1 MDEKEQLQIE
11 IRNHLAEVGT
21 NADQYKVFLDTVAR
35 FHKYSILEQIN
46 LHYHAPSEASAVAP
60 DHVWK
65 NSFRTTLL
73 DGAIAI
79 PLLATQ
85 PDGQYEVRYVYDIQ
99 DTAAYHNG
107 DTALQG
113 IPWRFTQEHENLVKR
128 ELGSVSAESLDAAI
142 HAKVAALVAGQNT
155 EHDDFVA
162 ASVEYVVR
170 SRLGLSNQNTFPDG
184 LDIPQDVHIAV
195 ILGEVQQLSRTILDP
210 LGSVITAANRE
221 SAAKKEVVSNENDRR
236 NDPEI
241 SLWDMGRYEEGLPEN
256 NAASGVAANAGGR
269 NAGSVPERVRGN
281 DVRESRA
288 DDRGD
293 LPEGRRDG
301 GTQETRRDAVD
312 PAVQQRTG
320 RSAGTAVARDHA
332 GSSRNFSVGEFS
344 ITIPEVLQAESAN
357 KVFAELQAA
366 REEGQIT
373 GVQSREIYLSF
384 VRELMSAEGL
394 STEDQNALIGR
405 AYYELAATYTS
416 PAFIRQIPLEQQS
429 EQVRYEQKPA
439 VPEDP
444 PTSEEPVP
452 LSMNTSI
459 KAWYL
464 EKYPDDP
471 SGAYLEDITFQEFTD
486 ALPMGSDLY
495 AYVGIDSSD
504 VRERLFTQLAE
515 LSGRSYDDVLR
526 VWTDAPALEP
536 VAEHLEEVAIAP
548 ENMVTEESAAAD
560 SSSVAAEESVEIPE
574 PIKETRPVYEAEV
587 VDPEMINAAAAEENS
602 ETNSTPIIDAE
613 FTEVDLSKLDL
624 SADMSTTAGKRAV
637 FQRNMAAIQIANHLD
652 RTGNLPNEQ
661 ELEVLRS
668 YSGFG
673 GISEAFD
680 ARNTAWHNE
689 YVQAKEIM
697 TEPEYLSARASTLD
711 AFYTPPEI
719 VQAIYTGLEKAG
731 FKEGNILDPS
741 TGTGRFLHHMP
752 EDMKE
757 RSHRVGVELDTLTAK
772 VARYATDGATI
783 LNNGFERTNFPQN
796 AFDLAISN
804 VPFGN
809 YIITD
814 SNYDGNYFV
823 HDYFLKKMMDQVRP
837 GGLVV
842 ALTSHGTMD
851 KKDDTIRKELA
862 QKGELLRAV
871 RFPNELF
878 AGAGTDVL
886 SDLLIFRKR
895 EKELAP
901 DAEMPAWVN
910 ADLQE
915 IVYFD
920 GGKRVEDGYHL
931 NRYFVENPTDILG
944 TLSARNRAFGV
955 EPYVEGDDRGIKALA
970 DELSAVLSGIPANSY
985 QPLPAALPVPQE
997 VETPSNN
1004 RPFGFYEQNGSL
1016 VYYTPQGKIEAKGFE
1031 KKNEQKIRSAIRI
1044 RDVIREMFDAE
1055 THGCSDTELAQFQ
1068 AKLNQLYEEHTKKYG
1083 RIHQDKSFR
1092 RVFSMDASYPILLS
1106 LEIVENDEYIGQSD
1120 VFSKRTIH
1128 AYSAPDHAETPGE
1141 ALMISMQEKG
1151 RVDIPYMAKLT
1162 GISAEDV
1169 VRDLEYTSI
1178 FEDMETNSYLPAD
1191 EYLSGDV
1198 RARMEALE
1206 KQIRKWQQEMDD
1218 VVKEQAFP
1226 VPKVFPYRLSGRNLP
1241 LEKMGRWNAIGFLS
1255 DEDKKTLFRGEN
1267 REAFYYVL
1275 KHSSEQFQK
1284 EYLRFLEENAPEAG
1298 AALNDPLF
1306 YLECLRNNVMFDF
1319 DVNETHRLFS
1329 KTLASLGLDHRDLT
1343 EEATEI
1349 KTMGFLYQTFS
1360 DYQRGVHPEVLEPQ
1374 RLVAAFQEH
1383 LRTYDEKIEIT
1394 RNGDDNPLISYLRG
1408 EIERAGKNLEAL
1420 EKVKPKDLTADEIK
1434 INLGATWI
1442 PTEDIEQFIRDVLEY
1457 RGTNRLVQYAA
1468 STGEWK
1474 VEHNSGDAYR
1484 SNQVKMYSTFGT
1496 KDTSALAI
1504 LEAALNHRQI
1514 RIRDDKGVVLEEASL
1529 LVAQKMDNLRD
1540 EFLKWVYRDEERKMR
1555 LVSYYNRHF
1564 NNIVPREFDGSRLTF
1579 PGMNPEI
1586 ELKKH
1591 QKDAVAH
1598 TLYGGNTLLAH
1609 VVGAGKTFEM
1619 QASAMESKR
1628 IGLCK
1633 KSLMIMP
1640 GHLTEQFGAEFLRLY
1655 PNAKILV
1662 ATPKDF
1668 QKDKRAEFCAKITG
1682 QDWDAVVMSYE
1693 QFGKIPLSLERQ
1705 EQFLKHEIQEL
1716 TDSLEALKIAK
1727 EGRGF
1732 SVKQMEKQI
1741 KKLKKQYET
1750 VMEAYQ
1756 SRQDATIT
1764 FEQLGIDR
1772 LYVDEAHF
1780 YKNLSFTTK
1789 IQGLNATGAEKSTD
1803 LLSKIQYLNEI
1814 TNERGVVF
1822 ATGTPLSN
1830 SMAELYTLQR
1840 YLRPSRLEKQGLYH
1854 FDAWASAFGQ
1864 ETTTME
1870 IDPAG
1875 KGFRAKT
1882 RFARFNNIP
1891 ELMSMFKEFADVRT
1905 AESLKLPV
1913 PEYDINIIKAEASPL
1928 QKELVDRLAERA
1940 KLIRQRRPLRLRED
1954 ADESSGK
1961 GMDNMLVVVK
1971 EGQSAALDPRI
1982 IDPSYPDNPN
1992 GKVNL
1997 CVNNV
2002 YDIYK
2007 ETMDRKST
2015 QVIFCD
2021 QSTPNA
2027 KAPFTVYGDIR
2038 DKLMGKGVPK
2048 DQIAF
2053 IHDYDTPEKKEA
2065 LFTRVRKGEVRILLG
2080 SSDKLGVGTN
2090 IQDKLIASHDLDC
2103 PWKPS
2108 QIEQRFGRIVR
2119 RGNENE
2125 KVNVFRYVTDATFDS
2140 YMWQTNETKQ
2150 RFISQVMTNRTP
2162 VREADDVDEFTMTY
2176 AQLKAA
2182 CTGNPLYKEQFE
2194 LRNALQ
2200 KLGAERAQ
2208 YLEDQSRLNNRLNV
2222 GLPAYIKTAEG
2233 FLQNVRKDIDTLN
2246 QNADDKS
2253 LVLGGVTYKTPK
2265 EIGEVLADCARAIYD
2280 GKLKETP
2287 RGHYRGMKISIVQNE
2302 QHKIDVILSGMT
2314 MTSFR
2319 IGATT
2324 PEENATRLEGAP
2336 RIVFEKLSSA
2346 EAEVARL
2353 HQEVEDCK
2361 EGLGKPFPKE
2371 EEYQEKTL
2379 RYNEVNL
2386 LIEEQNKQE
2395 DQLATKDLDSKQAA
2409 EVVR

>member
-1 MDEKEQLQIE
+1 M
-11 IRNHLAEVGT
+11 
-21 NADQYKVFLDTVAR
+21 
-35 FHKYSILEQIN
+35 
-46 LHYHAPSEASAVAP
+46 
-60 DHVWK
+60 
-65 NSFRTTLL
+65 
-73 DGAIAI
+73 
-79 PLLATQ
+79 
-85 PDGQYEVRYVYDIQ
+85 
-99 DTAAYHNG
+99 
-107 DTALQG
+107 
-113 IPWRFTQEHENLVKR
+113 
-128 ELGSVSAESLDAAI
+128 
-142 HAKVAALVAGQNT
+142 
-155 EHDDFVA
+155 
-162 ASVEYVVR
+162 
-170 SRLGLSNQNTFPDG
+170 
-184 LDIPQDVHIAV
+184 
-195 ILGEVQQLSRTILDP
+195 
-210 LGSVITAANRE
+210 
-221 SAAKKEVVSNENDRR
+221 
-236 NDPEI
+236 
-241 SLWDMGRYEEGLPEN
+241 
-256 NAASGVAANAGGR
+256 
-269 NAGSVPERVRGN
+269 
-281 DVRESRA
+281 
-288 DDRGD
+288 
-293 LPEGRRDG
+293 
-301 GTQETRRDAVD
+301 
-312 PAVQQRTG
+312 
-320 RSAGTAVARDHA
+320 
-332 GSSRNFSVGEFS
+332 
-344 ITIPEVLQAESAN
+344 
-357 KVFAELQAA
+357 
-366 REEGQIT
+366 
-373 GVQSREIYLSF
+373 YLSF
-384 VRELMSAEGL
+384 VRELMSANTL
-394 STEDQNALIGR
+394 SSEEQNALIGR
-405 AYYELAATYTS
+405 AYYELAATYAP
-416 PAFIRQIPLEQQS
+416 PAAAQEIRLAEKSETTVNALEESAS
-429 EQVRYEQKPA
+429 EIDSIEAEKPA
-439 VPEDP
+439 
-444 PTSEEPVP
+444 
-452 LSMNTSI
+452 LSMNSSI

-464 EKYPDDP
+464 EKYPNDS
-471 SGAYLEDITFQEFTD
+471 SGNYLRDITFQELSD

-495 AYVGIDSSD
+495 EYASIDSSD
-504 VRERLFTQLAE
+504 VREILFVQLAE
-515 LSGRSYDDVLR
+515 MSGRSYDDILNS
-526 VWTDAPALEP
+526 WTNTAAPEP
-536 VAEHLEEVAIAP
+536 VSDHVETLTGGHEDTAAKMEEEP
-548 ENMVTEESAAAD
+548 AAAPDESDEAAKD
-560 SSSVAAEESVEIPE
+560 S
-574 PIKETRPVYEAEV
+574 ETVRPVYEAEV
-587 VDPEMINAAAAEENS
+587 IDPPIDLPTAENHA
-602 ETNSTPIIDAE
+602 ETDVPPIIDAE
-613 FTEVDLSKLDL
+613 FTEMDLSKLDL

-637 FQRNMAAIQIANHLD
+637 FQRNLAAVQIANHLE
-652 RTGNLPNEQ
+652 RTGKLPNEE
-661 ELEVLRS
+661 ELEVLRA

-673 GISEAFD
+673 GLSEAFD
-680 ARNTAWHNE
+680 ARNTAWHSE
-689 YVQAKEIM
+689 YQQAKEIM
-697 TEPEYLSARASTLD
+697 TEPEYMSARASTLD

-719 VQAIYTGLEKAG
+719 VQAIYSGLEKAG
-731 FKEGNILDPS
+731 FQQGTILDPS
-741 TGTGRFLHHMP
+741 TGTGRFLHYMP
-752 EDMKE
+752 SSMREQ
-757 RSHRVGVELDTLTAK
+757 SHRVGIELDMLTAK
-772 VARYATDGATI
+772 VAQYAADGATV
-783 LNNGFERTNFPQN
+783 LNKEFERTRFPQN
-796 AFDLAISN
+796 SFDLAISN

-814 SNYDGNYFV
+814 SSYDRNYFV
-823 HDYFLKKMMDQVRP
+823 HDYFLKKMIDQVRP

-842 ALTSHGTMD
+842 AITSHGTMD
-851 KKDDTIRKELA
+851 KKEDTLRRELA
-862 QKGELLRAV
+862 QKGELIRAV
-871 RFPNELF
+871 RLPNQLF
-878 AGAGTDVL
+878 EAAGTDAL

-895 EKELAP
+895 EKELAK
-901 DAEMPAWVN
+901 DAEMPAWVH

-915 IVYFD
+915 VNFFD
-920 GGKRVEDGYHL
+920 NGKRVEDAYHL
-931 NRYFVENPTDILG
+931 NRYFIENPTDILG
-944 TLSARNRAFGV
+944 TLSARNRRFGV
-955 EPYVEGDDRGIKALA
+955 EPYVEGHSGKALA
-970 DELSAVLSGIPANSY
+970 DELSTVLASIPANSY
-985 QPLPAALPVPQE
+985 QPLPVALPVPQE
-997 VETPSNN
+997 IEAISHN
-1004 RPFGFYEQNGSL
+1004 RPFGLYEQNGSL
-1016 VYYTPQGKIEAKGFE
+1016 VYYTPQGTIEAAAFD
-1031 KKNEQKIRSAIRI
+1031 KKNTQKILLAIRI
-1044 RDVIREMFDAE
+1044 RDQIHAMYDAE
-1055 THGCSDTELAQFQ
+1055 LRDCSDTELTQYQ
-1068 AKLNQLYEEHTKKYG
+1068 ATLNQLYDEYTKKYG
-1083 RIHQDKSFR
+1083 RIYEDNKLRQN
-1092 RVFSMDASYPILLS
+1092 FSKDASYPLLLS
-1106 LEIVENDEYIGQSD
+1106 LEVVENGEYVGKSD

-1128 AYSAPDHAETPGE
+1128 AYTPPDHADTPGE

-1162 GISAEDV
+1162 RLSSEKV
-1169 VRDLEYTSI
+1169 VEDLEYTGI

-1198 RARMEALE
+1198 RARMEGLE
-1206 KQIRKWQQEMDD
+1206 RQIQKWQQEMQGIAQ
-1218 VVKEQAFP
+1218 EQVFP
-1226 VPKVFPYRLSGRNLP
+1226 VPKLFQQQLSCRNISAERLT
-1241 LEKMGRWNAIGFLS
+1241 RWNGVALLS
-1255 DEDKKTLFRGEN
+1255 DEQKKELFLEEN
-1267 REAFYYVL
+1267 RGAFHYAV
-1275 KHSSEQFQK
+1275 KHSSEQV
-1284 EYLRFLEENAPEAG
+1284 LRKYFDFLEESVPEKA
-1298 AALNDPLF
+1298 AALRDPLF
-1306 YLECLRNNVMFDF
+1306 YLECLRNKIMFGF
-1319 DVNETHRLFS
+1319 DINEEHRVFTDTIT
-1329 KTLASLGLDHRDLT
+1329 TLGIDAWDVTSGTVDT
-1343 EEATEI
+1343 
-1349 KTMGFLYQTFS
+1349 KTMGFLFKTFS
-1360 DYQRGVHPEVLEPQ
+1360 DYENGAHPEVLAPG
-1374 RLVAAFQEH
+1374 RLASALQEY
-1383 LRTYDEKIEIT
+1383 LQTYDEKIDAVK
-1394 RNGDDNPLISYLRG
+1394 NGDESPLISYLRS
-1408 EIERAGKNLEAL
+1408 EIHRASKNLDAL

-1457 RGTNRLVQYAA
+1457 RGTNRLVQYAD

-1474 VEHNSGDAYR
+1474 VENKGEDLHR
-1484 SNQVKMYSTFGT
+1484 SNKVKMYSTFGT
-1496 KDTSALAI
+1496 KDASALAI

-1514 RIRDDKGVVLEEASL
+1514 RIRNDKGVVLEEASL

-1540 EFLKWVYRDEERKMR
+1540 EFLKWVYRDEERKNR

-1705 EQFLKHEIQEL
+1705 EQFVKKEIDELMVSLQLLKM
-1716 TDSLEALKIAK
+1716 S
-1727 EGRGF
+1727 EGSGF
-1732 SVKQMEKQI
+1732 SVKEGEKRI
-1741 KKLKKQYET
+1741 KKLQKKYEKI
-1750 VMEAYQ
+1750 MEAYKE
-1756 SRQDATIT
+1756 RQDATIT
-1764 FEQLGIDR
+1764 FEQLGVDR

-1780 YKNLSFTTK
+1780 YKNLSFMTK
-1789 IQGLNATGAEKSTD
+1789 IQGLNASGAQKSTD
-1803 LLSKIQYLNEI
+1803 LLSKIHYLNEI

-1830 SMAELYTLQR
+1830 SMAELYTMQR

-1940 KLIRQRRPLRLRED
+1940 KRIRQRKPIRLRED

-1961 GMDNMLVVVK
+1961 GMDNMLVVIK

-1982 IDPSYPDNPN
+1982 IDPRYPDNPD

-2007 ETMDRKST
+2007 ETMDKKST

-2038 DKLMGKGVPK
+2038 DKLVGKGVPK
-2048 DQIAF
+2048 GQIAF

-2125 KVNVFRYVTDATFDS
+2125 KVKVFRYVTDATFDS

-2208 YLEDQSRLNNRLNV
+2208 YMEDQSKLNHRLNV
-2222 GLPAYIKTAEG
+2222 GLPSFIKSAEG
-2233 FLQNVRKDIDTLN
+2233 YLKNVRKDIDTIE
-2246 QNADDKS
+2246 QHKDDKT
-2253 LVLGGVTYKTPK
+2253 LILQGVAYNTPK
-2265 EIGEVLADCARAIYD
+2265 TIGEVLADCARAIYD

-2287 RGHYRGMKISIVQNE
+2287 RGTYCGMKISIVQNE
-2302 QHKIDVILSGMT
+2302 NHHIEVVFSSMT
-2314 MTSFR
+2314 TNTFR

-2324 PEENATRLEGAP
+2324 PEENAARLENIP
-2336 RIVFEKLSSA
+2336 RPVFDKLPQA
-2346 EAEVARL
+2346 EAEVERL
-2353 HQEVEDCK
+2353 RQEVKDCE

-2371 EEYQEKTL
+2371 AEFQEKTL

-2395 DQLATKDLDSKQAA
+2395 DQLVTKDLEGKQTEAMA
-2409 EVVR
+2409 R

>member
-11 IRNHLAEVGT
+11 IRNHLIEVGGST
-21 NADQYKVFLDTVAR
+21 HQYKNFLDTIAK
-35 FHKYSILEQIN
+35 FHKYSIIEQIN

-60 DHVWK
+60 DYVWK
-65 NSFRTTLL
+65 NSFRTTLR
-73 DGAIAI
+73 DGAVAI
-79 PLLATQ
+79 PLLVTQ
-85 PDGQYEVRYVYDIQ
+85 ANEQYDVRYVYDMR
-99 DTAAYHNG
+99 DTLAYQNG
-107 DTALQG
+107 EAALQG
-113 IPWRFTQEHENLVKR
+113 IPWKFAPEHESLVK
-128 ELGSVSAESLDAAI
+128 SALDSASAQSIDAAI
-142 HAKVAALVAGQNT
+142 RAKAVELTTAQNT
-155 EHDDFVA
+155 AHDDFIT
-162 ASVEYVVR
+162 ASVEYIVR
-170 SRLGLSNQNTFPDG
+170 SRLGLSNQNTFPEEMS
-184 LDIPQDVHIAV
+184 IPQDVHIAV
-195 ILGEVQQLSRTILDP
+195 ILGDVNQISRTILDSI
-210 LGSVITAANRE
+210 GKAITVANRE
-221 SAAKKEVVSNENDRR
+221 NAAKKEAVSNENDRR

-241 SLWDMGRYEEGLPEN
+241 SLWDMGRYEKGVPEN
-256 NAASGVAANAGGR
+256 DAARGVAANAGGR
-269 NAGSVPERVRGN
+269 NTGSVPARVRRN
-281 DVRESRA
+281 DVREVRA
-288 DDRGD
+288 DDRGA
-293 LPEGRRDG
+293 LPAGRRDG
-301 GTQETRRDAVD
+301 GAQEARRDAVD
-312 PAVQQRTG
+312 PEIQQRAG
-320 RSAGTAVARDHA
+320 RSTGTAVARDHA
-332 GSSRNFSVGEFS
+332 GNPRSLSVGEFF

-357 KVFAELQAA
+357 EVFAELQTA

-373 GVQSREIYLSF
+373 GIQSREIYLSF
-384 VRELMSAEGL
+384 VRELMSAENL
-394 STEDQNALIGR
+394 SAKDQDALIGR
-405 AYYELAATYTS
+405 AYYELATTYTDAAS
-416 PAFIRQIPLEQQS
+416 ARQIPSEQQPERVRD
-429 EQVRYEQKPA
+429 EQETVA
-439 VPEDP
+439 PEDAP
-444 PTSEEPVP
+444 RGEEPTP
-452 LSMNTSI
+452 LSMNASI

-471 SGAYLEDITFQEFTD
+471 SGAYLEDITFQAFTD

-495 AYVGIDSSD
+495 AYAGIDSSD

-526 VWTDAPALEP
+526 VWTDAPSPEP
-536 VAEHLEEVAIAP
+536 VAEHLEEVVVAP
-548 ENMVTEESAAAD
+548 ENIVTEEPAAAD
-560 SSSVAAEESVEIPE
+560 SPSV
-574 PIKETRPVYEAEV
+574 
-587 VDPEMINAAAAEENS
+587 AAEENS
-602 ETNSTPIIDAE
+602 ETNSTPIIDVE
-613 FTEVDLSKLDL
+613 FTEVDFSKLDL

-661 ELEVLRS
+661 ELEILRS

-680 ARNTAWHNE
+680 ARNTAWHSE
-689 YVQAKEIM
+689 YIQAKEIM

-741 TGTGRFLHHMP
+741 TGTGRFLHHMS

-757 RSHRVGVELDTLTAK
+757 RSHRVGIELDTLTAK
-772 VARYATDGATI
+772 VARYATGGADI

-842 ALTSHGTMD
+842 AITSHGTMD

-871 RFPNELF
+871 RLPNELF

-901 DAEMPAWVN
+901 DAEMPAWVH

-931 NRYFVENPTDILG
+931 NRYFVEHPTDILG

-997 VETPSNN
+997 IERPSNN
-1004 RPFGFYEQNGSL
+1004 QPFGFYEQNGSL
-1016 VYYTPQGKIEAKGFE
+1016 VYYTPQGKIEVNGFD

-1083 RIHQDKSFR
+1083 RIRQDKSFR

-1106 LEIVENDEYIGQSD
+1106 LEIVENDEYIGRSD
-1120 VFSKRTIH
+1120 IFSKRTIH

-1162 GISAEDV
+1162 GMSAEDV
-1169 VRDLEYTSI
+1169 VQDLEYTSI
-1178 FEDMETNSYLPAD
+1178 FEDMETNSYLPSD

-1198 RARMEALE
+1198 RARMESLE
-1206 KQIRKWQQEMDD
+1206 KQIQKWQQEMED

-1226 VPKVFPYRLSGRNLP
+1226 VPKDFPYRLSGHNLP
-1241 LEKMGRWNAIGFLS
+1241 LEKMRRWNAIGLLS

-1284 EYLRFLEENAPEAG
+1284 EYFRFLQENAPETG

-1319 DVNETHRLFS
+1319 DINETHRIFS

-1343 EEATEI
+1343 EEATDI
-1349 KTMGFLYQTFS
+1349 KMMGFLYQTFS
-1360 DYQRGVHPEVLEPQ
+1360 DYQRGAHPEVLEPE
-1374 RLVAAFQEH
+1374 RLVTALQEH
-1383 LRTYDEKIEIT
+1383 LRTYDEKIEIA
-1394 RNGDDNPLISYLRG
+1394 RNSDDNPLISYLRG
-1408 EIERAGKNLEAL
+1408 EIQRAKRNLEAL

-1442 PTEDIEQFIRDVLEY
+1442 PTADIEQFIRDVLEY

-1474 VEHNSGDAYR
+1474 VEHKRQDGYQ
-1484 SNQVKMYSTFGT
+1484 SNKVKMYSTFGT

-1514 RIRDDKGVVLEEASL
+1514 RIRNDKGGVLEEASL

-1540 EFLKWVYRDEERKMR
+1540 EFLKWVYQDEERKMR

-1564 NNIVPREFDGSRLTF
+1564 NNIVPREFDGSRLSF

-1705 EQFLKHEIQEL
+1705 EQFVKKEIDELMISLQLLKM
-1716 TDSLEALKIAK
+1716 S
-1727 EGRGF
+1727 EGSGF
-1732 SVKQMEKQI
+1732 SVKEGEKRI
-1741 KKLKKQYET
+1741 KKLQKKYEEI
-1750 VMEAYQ
+1750 MEAYKE
-1756 SRQDATIT
+1756 RQDATIT
-1764 FEQLGIDR
+1764 FEQLGVDR

-1780 YKNLSFTTK
+1780 YKNLSFMTK
-1789 IQGLNATGAEKSTD
+1789 IQGLNASGAQKSTD

-1913 PEYDINIIKAEASPL
+1913 PEYDINIVKAEASPL

-1940 KLIRQRRPLRLRED
+1940 KRIRQRKPIRLRED

-1961 GMDNMLVVVK
+1961 GMDNMLVVIK
-1971 EGQSAALDPRI
+1971 EGQSVALDPRI
-1982 IDPSYPDNPN
+1982 IDSSYPDNPN
-1992 GKVNL
+1992 SKVNL

-2007 ETMDRKST
+2007 ETMDGKST

-2021 QSTPNA
+2021 QSTPNS
-2027 KAPFTVYGDIR
+2027 KAGFTVYGDIR
-2038 DKLMGKGVPK
+2038 EKLIEKGVPK
-2048 DQIAF
+2048 EQIAF

-2125 KVNVFRYVTDATFDS
+2125 KVNIYRYVTDATFDS
-2140 YMWQTNETKQ
+2140 YMWQTNEGKQ

-2194 LRNALQ
+2194 LRNTLQ

-2233 FLQNVRKDIDTLN
+2233 FLQNIRKDIDTLN
-2246 QNADDKS
+2246 QNIDDKS

-2287 RGHYRGMKISIVQNE
+2287 RGRYRGMKISIVQNE
-2302 QHKIDVILSGMT
+2302 QHKIDVIMSGMT
-2314 MTSFR
+2314 TMSFR

-2324 PEENATRLEGAP
+2324 PEENATRLEDAP
-2336 RIVFEKLSSA
+2336 RTVFEKLPSA
-2346 EAEVARL
+2346 EAEVKRL
-2353 HQEVEDCK
+2353 YQEVEDCK

-2379 RYNEVNL
+2379 RFNEVNL

-2395 DQLATKDLDSKQAA
+2395 DQQVTKTLEAKQEEAVA
-2409 EVVR
+2409 R